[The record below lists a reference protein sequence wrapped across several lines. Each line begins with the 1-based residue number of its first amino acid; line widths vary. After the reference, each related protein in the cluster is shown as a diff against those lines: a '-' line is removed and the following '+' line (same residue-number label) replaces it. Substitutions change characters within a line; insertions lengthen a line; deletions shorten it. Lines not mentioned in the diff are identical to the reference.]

1 MSKII
6 NFRKET
12 LKNKAIKLGLQIKP
26 NGNFVPTEGLGLTD
40 LLVTSGQ
47 VWTGFLIDLM
57 QLKCSA
63 NVIKQGP
70 AKLCAQIEAKSRCR
84 KKISSN
90 IN

>member
-40 LLVTSGQ
+40 LLVTRIPDRPNAAHMFSQ
-47 VWTGFLIDLM
+47 CDKTGASKAM
-57 QLKCSA
+57 CPNRGK
-63 NVIKQGP
+63 VKM
-70 AKLCAQIEAKSRCR
+70 
-84 KKISSN
+84 
-90 IN
+90 